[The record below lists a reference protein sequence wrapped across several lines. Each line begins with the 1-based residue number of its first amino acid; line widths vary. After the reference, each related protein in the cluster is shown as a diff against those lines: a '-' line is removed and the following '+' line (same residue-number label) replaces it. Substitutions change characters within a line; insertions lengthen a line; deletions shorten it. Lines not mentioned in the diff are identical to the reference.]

1 MKRKDLERILKENG
15 FVLER
20 NGANHDIFS
29 DGNKSIPVPRHK
41 EIREKTTKDI
51 LKEAGIG

>member
-1 MKRKDLERILKENG
+1 M
-15 FVLER
+15 LER

-41 EIREKTTKDI
+41 EIREKTAKDI